1 MSNYLIN
8 KKKKRNSSTKKTFTE
23 MDKPR
28 KIEKKFLSAES
39 KKISESNL
47 KEINYFI
54 SKIEPK
60 HENIKFRE
68 EDRLSGDKL
77 NFELRRKEADRLIN
91 DKNNNNDELENIINA
106 LNYDNTNKICIYKL
120 LNYYYKKE
128 LKQKYNEALDKYKFC
143 ITKKFIIEE
152 EGKKIDVNLNDL
164 YKINLPIE
172 ELEEL
177 PNNKTNDNGPIIDL
191 RNSLVEFFTSYYYIS
206 KCMSQIENVIK
217 KEEDIKEII
226 TIKYKSSVKGIY
238 SLDYER
244 SKKEEIISKYNEKT
258 NNKSE
263 EDKEKNKFDEK
274 LLLDSIENFL
284 CKYIFYQSFILFQM
298 NQPINYAHNLTLYYN
313 YIIWSLYNITI
324 GVDELNNKIFFR
336 EKKLYSYN
344 KLNEFHDLL
353 FDNFFDKAV
362 PFNET
367 MNQLLQFLLLSLS
380 VNRSIFLDYIHKNIH
395 LPNKVSFIDAHYVD
409 NFLKSLNKEY
419 KFLNAE
425 FDKNK
430 KDIIKFNEDENMDC
444 HKITIKFENY
454 TKDIK
459 FCDDIN
465 WLWKNINFEKFQL
478 TNFFLKEDLDYLKYL
493 IKHILSSKLF
503 KQIYKVFNNVS
514 EVTDYYFNVSENIDD
529 YIKKIIFL
537 PFGVNDLGIFAKTDR
552 RMLYVFAAGYPETT
566 ICNFDVY
573 RINRILE
580 LALRNII
587 LGYHMPIHFIK
598 SSNSLLTEGIISRN
612 TSNEDKTI
620 GGGFFYEKVL
630 FGWKRKEE
638 KPLDLIGLKL
648 LKKEIECNNDA
659 LREKKIDLVTALNLL
674 NPKIYNYDLEYF
686 RNSLFN
692 LSQNDLKNFDF
703 SSSDNV
709 EYITYIKSVI
719 GVEKIKK
726 FWDNDFLVDAS
737 MGIYDGMSISYFNY
751 NHNLL
756 GFK

>member
-23 MDKPR
+23 MDKP
-28 KIEKKFLSAES
+28 KKKFLSAES
-39 KKISESNL
+39 KKISELNL

-60 HENIKFRE
+60 YENIKFRE
-68 EDRLSGDKL
+68 EDKLSGDKL
-77 NFELRRKEADRLIN
+77 NFEFRRKEADRLIN

-106 LNYDNTNKICIYKL
+106 LNYDNTNKIYIYKL

-128 LKQKYNEALDKYKFC
+128 LKLKYNEALDKYKFC

-164 YKINLPIE
+164 YEIKLPIE

-177 PNNKTNDNGPIIDL
+177 PNNKKNDNGPIIDL

-206 KCMSQIENVIK
+206 KCMSQIENVIE

-238 SLDYER
+238 LLDYER

-258 NNKSE
+258 NNKNE

-284 CKYIFYQSFILFQM
+284 CKYLFYQSFILFQM

-313 YIIWSLYNITI
+313 YIIWSLYDITI
-324 GVDELNNKIFFR
+324 GIDELNNKIFFR

-353 FDNFFDKAV
+353 FDNFFDKDIS
-362 PFNET
+362 FNET

-395 LPNKVSFIDAHYVD
+395 LPNKVYFIDAHYVD
-409 NFLKSLNKEY
+409 NFLKSLNEEY
-419 KFLNAE
+419 RFLNAE

-444 HKITIKFENY
+444 NKITIKFENY

-537 PFGVNDLGIFAKTDR
+537 PFRVKDLEIFAITDR
-552 RMLYVFAAGYPETT
+552 RMLNVFVAGYPETT
-566 ICNFDVY
+566 ICNFDEY
-573 RINRILE
+573 RIYRILE
-580 LALRNII
+580 LALRSIV
-587 LGYHMPIHFIK
+587 LGDHEPIHFIK

-620 GGGFFYEKVL
+620 DGGFFFEQVL

-648 LKKEIECNNDA
+648 LKKEIECNNDT
-659 LREKKIDLVTALNLL
+659 LKEKKIDLVTALNLL

-737 MGIYDGMSISYFNY
+737 IRIYDSMSISYFNY

>member
-1 MSNYLIN
+1 MSNNFIN
-8 KKKKRNSSTKKTFTE
+8 KKKKRNSSTEKISVE
-23 MDKPR
+23 IDKP
-28 KIEKKFLSAES
+28 KKKFLSAES
-39 KKISESNL
+39 KKISELNL

-60 HENIKFRE
+60 YENIKFRE
-68 EDRLSGDKL
+68 EDKLSGDKL
-77 NFELRRKEADRLIN
+77 NFEFRRKEADRLIN

-164 YKINLPIE
+164 YEIKLPIE

-177 PNNKTNDNGPIIDL
+177 PNNKINNNGSIIDL

-258 NNKSE
+258 NNKNE

-284 CKYIFYQSFILFQM
+284 CKYLFYQSFILFQM

-324 GVDELNNKIFFR
+324 GIDELNNKIFFR
-336 EKKLYSYN
+336 EKKLISYN

-409 NFLKSLNKEY
+409 NFLKSLNEEY
-419 KFLNAE
+419 RFLNAE

-444 HKITIKFENY
+444 NKITIKFENY

-537 PFGVNDLGIFAKTDR
+537 PFITDR
-552 RMLYVFAAGYPETT
+552 RMLNVFVAGYPETT
-566 ICNFDVY
+566 ICNFDEY
-573 RINRILE
+573 RIYRILE
-580 LALRNII
+580 LALRSIV
-587 LGYHMPIHFIK
+587 LGDHEPIHFIK

-620 GGGFFYEKVL
+620 DGGFFFEQVL

-648 LKKEIECNNDA
+648 LKKEIECNNDT
-659 LREKKIDLVTALNLL
+659 LKEKKIDLVTALNLL

-737 MGIYDGMSISYFNY
+737 MGIYDSMSISYFNY

>member
-1 MSNYLIN
+1 MSNNLIN

-39 KKISESNL
+39 KKISELNL

-60 HENIKFRE
+60 YENIKFRE

-77 NFELRRKEADRLIN
+77 NFEFRRKEADRLIN

-106 LNYDNTNKICIYKL
+106 LNYDNTNKIYIYKL

-164 YKINLPIE
+164 YEIKLPIE

-177 PNNKTNDNGPIIDL
+177 SNNKINDNGPIIDL

-258 NNKSE
+258 NNKNE

-324 GVDELNNKIFFR
+324 GIDELNNKIFFR
-336 EKKLYSYN
+336 EKKLISYN

-430 KDIIKFNEDENMDC
+430 KDIIKFNEKEKMDC
-444 HKITIKFENY
+444 NKITIKFENY

-478 TNFFLKEDLDYLKYL
+478 TNFF
-493 IKHILSSKLF
+493 
-503 KQIYKVFNNVS
+503 
-514 EVTDYYFNVSENIDD
+514 
-529 YIKKIIFL
+529 
-537 PFGVNDLGIFAKTDR
+537 
-552 RMLYVFAAGYPETT
+552 
-566 ICNFDVY
+566 
-573 RINRILE
+573 
-580 LALRNII
+580 
-587 LGYHMPIHFIK
+587 
-598 SSNSLLTEGIISRN
+598 
-612 TSNEDKTI
+612 
-620 GGGFFYEKVL
+620 
-630 FGWKRKEE
+630 
-638 KPLDLIGLKL
+638 
-648 LKKEIECNNDA
+648 
-659 LREKKIDLVTALNLL
+659 
-674 NPKIYNYDLEYF
+674 
-686 RNSLFN
+686 
-692 LSQNDLKNFDF
+692 
-703 SSSDNV
+703 
-709 EYITYIKSVI
+709 
-719 GVEKIKK
+719 
-726 FWDNDFLVDAS
+726 
-737 MGIYDGMSISYFNY
+737 
-751 NHNLL
+751 
-756 GFK
+756 

>member
-1 MSNYLIN
+1 MSNNLIH

-23 MDKPR
+23 MDKP
-28 KIEKKFLSAES
+28 KKKFLSAES
-39 KKISESNL
+39 KKISELNL

-60 HENIKFRE
+60 YENIKFRE
-68 EDRLSGDKL
+68 EDKLSGDKL
-77 NFELRRKEADRLIN
+77 NFEFRRKEAVRLIN

-120 LNYYYKKE
+120 LNYYYKKK

-177 PNNKTNDNGPIIDL
+177 PNNKINDNGPIIDL

-206 KCMSQIENVIK
+206 KCMSQIENVIE

-244 SKKEEIISKYNEKT
+244 YKKEEIISKYNEKT
-258 NNKSE
+258 NNKNE

-284 CKYIFYQSFILFQM
+284 CKYLFYQSFILFQM

-324 GVDELNNKIFFR
+324 GIDELNNKIFFR
-336 EKKLYSYN
+336 EKKLISYN
-344 KLNEFHDLL
+344 KLNKFHDLL

-395 LPNKVSFIDAHYVD
+395 LPNKASFIDAHYVD
-409 NFLKSLNKEY
+409 YFLKSLNEEY
-419 KFLNAE
+419 FLNAE
-425 FDKNK
+425 FDENK

-444 HKITIKFENY
+444 NKITIKFENY

-493 IKHILSSKLF
+493 IKHILSSELF
-503 KQIYKVFNNVS
+503 KQIYNVFNNVS

-566 ICNFDVY
+566 ICNFDEY
-573 RINRILE
+573 RIYRILE
-580 LALRNII
+580 LALRSIV

-620 GGGFFYEKVL
+620 DGGFFFEKVL

-686 RNSLFN
+686 RNSLFK
-692 LSQNDLKNFDF
+692 LSKNDLKNFDF

-737 MGIYDGMSISYFNY
+737 MGIYDSMSISYFNY

>member
-39 KKISESNL
+39 K
-47 KEINYFI
+47 
-54 SKIEPK
+54 IEPK
-60 HENIKFRE
+60 YENIKFRE

-106 LNYDNTNKICIYKL
+106 LNYDNTNKIYIYKL

-152 EGKKIDVNLNDL
+152 EGKKIYVNLNDF

-177 PNNKTNDNGPIIDL
+177 PNNKKNDNGPIIDL

-206 KCMSQIENVIK
+206 KCMSQIENVIE

-258 NNKSE
+258 NNKNE

-284 CKYIFYQSFILFQM
+284 CKYIFYQSFILFHM

-313 YIIWSLYNITI
+313 YIIWSLYDITI

-353 FDNFFDKAV
+353 FDNFFDKGIS
-362 PFNET
+362 FNET

-409 NFLKSLNKEY
+409 NFLKSLNEEY
-419 KFLNAE
+419 RFLNAE

-465 WLWKNINFEKFQL
+465 WLWKNINFEKFQM

-580 LALRNII
+580 LALRSIV

-620 GGGFFYEKVL
+620 DGGFFFEKVL

-659 LREKKIDLVTALNLL
+659 LRGKKIDFVTALNLL

-726 FWDNDFLVDAS
+726 FWNNDFLVDAS
-737 MGIYDGMSISYFNY
+737 IRIYDSMSISYFNY

>member
-1 MSNYLIN
+1 M
-8 KKKKRNSSTKKTFTE
+8 
-23 MDKPR
+23 
-28 KIEKKFLSAES
+28 
-39 KKISESNL
+39 
-47 KEINYFI
+47 
-54 SKIEPK
+54 
-60 HENIKFRE
+60 
-68 EDRLSGDKL
+68 
-77 NFELRRKEADRLIN
+77 
-91 DKNNNNDELENIINA
+91 
-106 LNYDNTNKICIYKL
+106 
-120 LNYYYKKE
+120 
-128 LKQKYNEALDKYKFC
+128 
-143 ITKKFIIEE
+143 
-152 EGKKIDVNLNDL
+152 
-164 YKINLPIE
+164 
-172 ELEEL
+172 
-177 PNNKTNDNGPIIDL
+177 
-191 RNSLVEFFTSYYYIS
+191 
-206 KCMSQIENVIK
+206 
-217 KEEDIKEII
+217 
-226 TIKYKSSVKGIY
+226 
-238 SLDYER
+238 
-244 SKKEEIISKYNEKT
+244 
-258 NNKSE
+258 
-263 EDKEKNKFDEK
+263 
-274 LLLDSIENFL
+274 
-284 CKYIFYQSFILFQM
+284 
-298 NQPINYAHNLTLYYN
+298 
-313 YIIWSLYNITI
+313 
-324 GVDELNNKIFFR
+324 
-336 EKKLYSYN
+336 
-344 KLNEFHDLL
+344 NEFHDLL
-353 FDNFFDKAV
+353 FDNFFDKDIS
-362 PFNET
+362 FNET
-367 MNQLLQFLLLSLS
+367 INQLLQFLLLSLS

-395 LPNKVSFIDAHYVD
+395 LPNKVSFIDAQYVD
-409 NFLKSLNKEY
+409 YFLKSLNDEY
-419 KFLNAE
+419 FLNAE
-425 FDKNK
+425 FDENK

-444 HKITIKFENY
+444 NKITIKFENY

-552 RMLYVFAAGYPETT
+552 RMLYVFVAGYPETT

-580 LALRNII
+580 LALRSIV
-587 LGYHMPIHFIK
+587 LGDHEPIHFIK

-620 GGGFFYEKVL
+620 DGGFFFEKVL

-648 LKKEIECNNDA
+648 LKKEIECNNDT
-659 LREKKIDLVTALNLL
+659 LKEKKIDLVTALNLL

-686 RNSLFN
+686 RNSLFK
-692 LSQNDLKNFDF
+692 LSKNDLKNFDF

-737 MGIYDGMSISYFNY
+737 MGIYDSMSISYFNY

>member
-1 MSNYLIN
+1 MSNDFIN
-8 KKKKRNSSTKKTFTE
+8 KKKKRNSSTKKISFE
-23 MDKPR
+23 MDKPQ
-28 KIEKKFLSAES
+28 KKFFSA
-39 KKISESNL
+39 K
-47 KEINYFI
+47 

-60 HENIKFRE
+60 YENIKFRE

-106 LNYDNTNKICIYKL
+106 LNYDNTNKIYIYKL

-177 PNNKTNDNGPIIDL
+177 PNNKINDNGPIIDL

-258 NNKSE
+258 NNKNE
-263 EDKEKNKFDEK
+263 EDKEEDKFDEK

-313 YIIWSLYNITI
+313 YIIWSLYDITI

-362 PFNET
+362 SFNET

-409 NFLKSLNKEY
+409 NFLKSLNEEY

-444 HKITIKFENY
+444 NKITIKFENY

-552 RMLYVFAAGYPETT
+552 RMLYVFVAGYPETT

-580 LALRNII
+580 LALRSIV

-620 GGGFFYEKVL
+620 DGGFFFEKVL

-659 LREKKIDLVTALNLL
+659 LREKKIDFVTALNLL

-737 MGIYDGMSISYFNY
+737 GYMMV
-751 NHNLL
+751 
-756 GFK
+756 

>member
-23 MDKPR
+23 MDKP
-28 KIEKKFLSAES
+28 KKKFLSAES
-39 KKISESNL
+39 KKISELNL

-60 HENIKFRE
+60 YENIKFRE
-68 EDRLSGDKL
+68 EDKLSGDKL
-77 NFELRRKEADRLIN
+77 NFEFRRKEADRLIN

-106 LNYDNTNKICIYKL
+106 LNYDNTNKIYIYKL

-128 LKQKYNEALDKYKFC
+128 LKLKYNEALDKYKFC

-152 EGKKIDVNLNDL
+152 EGKKIYVNLNDL

-177 PNNKTNDNGPIIDL
+177 PNNKKNDNGPIIDL

-258 NNKSE
+258 NNKNE

-313 YIIWSLYNITI
+313 YIIWSLYDITI
-324 GVDELNNKIFFR
+324 GVDELNNNIFFR

-353 FDNFFDKAV
+353 FDNFFDKGIS
-362 PFNET
+362 FNET

-409 NFLKSLNKEY
+409 NFLKSLNEEY
-419 KFLNAE
+419 RFLNAE

-430 KDIIKFNEDENMDC
+430 KDIIKFNEKEKMDC
-444 HKITIKFENY
+444 NKITIKFENY

-459 FCDDIN
+459 LCYNIN

-537 PFGVNDLGIFAKTDR
+537 PFRVKDLEIFAITDR
-552 RMLYVFAAGYPETT
+552 RMLNVFVAGYPETT
-566 ICNFDVY
+566 ICNFDEY
-573 RINRILE
+573 RIYRILE
-580 LALRNII
+580 LALRSIV
-587 LGYHMPIHFIK
+587 LGDHEPIHFIK

-620 GGGFFYEKVL
+620 DGGFFFEQVL

-648 LKKEIECNNDA
+648 LKKEIECNNDT
-659 LREKKIDLVTALNLL
+659 LKEKKIDLVTALNLL

-737 MGIYDGMSISYFNY
+737 IRIYDSMSISYFNY

>member
-1 MSNYLIN
+1 MSNNFIN
-8 KKKKRNSSTKKTFTE
+8 KKKKRNSSTEKISFE
-23 MDKPR
+23 IDKP
-28 KIEKKFLSAES
+28 KKKFFSAE
-39 KKISESNL
+39 
-47 KEINYFI
+47 

-60 HENIKFRE
+60 YENIKFRE

-128 LKQKYNEALDKYKFC
+128 SKQKYNEALDKYKFC

-177 PNNKTNDNGPIIDL
+177 PNNKKNDDGPIIDL

-244 SKKEEIISKYNEKT
+244 YKKEEIISQYNEKT
-258 NNKSE
+258 KNKSE

-313 YIIWSLYNITI
+313 YIIWSLYDITI

-353 FDNFFDKAV
+353 FDNFFDKAIS
-362 PFNET
+362 FNET

-395 LPNKVSFIDAHYVD
+395 LPNKVYFIDAHYVD
-409 NFLKSLNKEY
+409 NFLKSLNEEY

-459 FCDDIN
+459 LCKYIN
-465 WLWKNINFEKFQL
+465 WLWENINFEKFQL

-580 LALRNII
+580 LALRSIV

-620 GGGFFYEKVL
+620 DGGFFFEKVL

-659 LREKKIDLVTALNLL
+659 LRGKKIDFVTALNLL

>member
-1 MSNYLIN
+1 MSNDFIN
-8 KKKKRNSSTKKTFTE
+8 KKKKRNSSNEKISVE
-23 MDKPR
+23 IDKP
-28 KIEKKFLSAES
+28 KKKFLSAES
-39 KKISESNL
+39 KKISELNL

-60 HENIKFRE
+60 YENIKFRE
-68 EDRLSGDKL
+68 EDKLSGDKL
-77 NFELRRKEADRLIN
+77 NFEFRRKEADRLIN

-120 LNYYYKKE
+120 LNYYYKKK

-177 PNNKTNDNGPIIDL
+177 PNNKINDNGPIIDL

-206 KCMSQIENVIK
+206 KCMSQIKNVIK

-226 TIKYKSSVKGIY
+226 TIKYKSSVEGIY
-238 SLDYER
+238 LLDYER

-258 NNKSE
+258 NNKNE

-284 CKYIFYQSFILFQM
+284 CKYLFYQSFILFQM

-324 GVDELNNKIFFR
+324 GIDELNNKIFFR
-336 EKKLYSYN
+336 EKKLISYN
-344 KLNEFHDLL
+344 KLNKFHDLL
-353 FDNFFDKAV
+353 FDNFFDKDIS
-362 PFNET
+362 FNET

-395 LPNKVSFIDAHYVD
+395 LPNKVAFIDAHYVD

-425 FDKNK
+425 FDENK

-444 HKITIKFENY
+444 NKITIKFENY

-537 PFGVNDLGIFAKTDR
+537 PFRVKDLEIFAITDR
-552 RMLYVFAAGYPETT
+552 RMLNVFVAGYPETT
-566 ICNFDVY
+566 ICNFDIY

-580 LALRNII
+580 LALRSIV

-620 GGGFFYEKVL
+620 DGGFFFEQVL

-648 LKKEIECNNDA
+648 LKKEIECNNDV
-659 LREKKIDLVTALNLL
+659 LYEKKIDFVTALNLL

-686 RNSLFN
+686 RNSLFK
-692 LSQNDLKNFDF
+692 LSKNDLKNFDF

>member
-1 MSNYLIN
+1 MSNDFIN
-8 KKKKRNSSTKKTFTE
+8 KKKKRNSSTEKISFE
-23 MDKPR
+23 IDKP
-28 KIEKKFLSAES
+28 KKKFFSAES
-39 KKISESNL
+39 KKISELNL

-60 HENIKFRE
+60 YENIKFRE
-68 EDRLSGDKL
+68 EDKLSGDKL
-77 NFELRRKEADRLIN
+77 NFEFRRKEADRLIN

-128 LKQKYNEALDKYKFC
+128 SKQKYNEALDKYKFC

-152 EGKKIDVNLNDL
+152 EGKKIYVNLNDF

-177 PNNKTNDNGPIIDL
+177 PNNKKNDDGPIIDL

-206 KCMSQIENVIK
+206 KCMSQIENVIE

-263 EDKEKNKFDEK
+263 DVKEKNKFDEK

-313 YIIWSLYNITI
+313 YIIWSLYDITI

-353 FDNFFDKAV
+353 FDNFFDKAIS
-362 PFNET
+362 FNET

-395 LPNKVSFIDAHYVD
+395 LPNKVSFIDAQYVD
-409 NFLKSLNKEY
+409 YFLKSLNDEY
-419 KFLNAE
+419 FLNAE
-425 FDKNK
+425 FDENK

-444 HKITIKFENY
+444 NKITIKFENY

-580 LALRNII
+580 LALRSIV
-587 LGYHMPIHFIK
+587 LGYHIPIHFIK

-620 GGGFFYEKVL
+620 DGGFFFEKVL

-648 LKKEIECNNDA
+648 LKKEIECNNDV
-659 LREKKIDLVTALNLL
+659 LRGKKIDFVTALNLL

-737 MGIYDGMSISYFNY
+737 GYMMV
-751 NHNLL
+751 
-756 GFK
+756 

>member
-1 MSNYLIN
+1 MSNNFIN
-8 KKKKRNSSTKKTFTE
+8 KKKKRNSSTEKISVE
-23 MDKPR
+23 IDKP
-28 KIEKKFLSAES
+28 KKKFLSAES
-39 KKISESNL
+39 KKISELNL

-60 HENIKFRE
+60 YENIKFRE
-68 EDRLSGDKL
+68 EDKLSGDKL
-77 NFELRRKEADRLIN
+77 NFEFRRKEADRLIN

-120 LNYYYKKE
+120 LNYYYKKK

-177 PNNKTNDNGPIIDL
+177 PNNKINDNGPIIDL

-206 KCMSQIENVIK
+206 KCMSQIKNVIK

-226 TIKYKSSVKGIY
+226 TIKYKSSVEGIY
-238 SLDYER
+238 LLDYER

-258 NNKSE
+258 NNKNE

-284 CKYIFYQSFILFQM
+284 CKYLFYQSFILFQM

-324 GVDELNNKIFFR
+324 GIDELNNKIFFR
-336 EKKLYSYN
+336 EKKLISYN
-344 KLNEFHDLL
+344 KLNKFHDLL
-353 FDNFFDKAV
+353 FDNFFDKDIS
-362 PFNET
+362 FNET

-395 LPNKVSFIDAHYVD
+395 LPNKVSFIDAQYVD
-409 NFLKSLNKEY
+409 YFLKSLNDEY
-419 KFLNAE
+419 FLNAE
-425 FDKNK
+425 FDENK

-444 HKITIKFENY
+444 NKITIKFENY

-493 IKHILSSKLF
+493 IKHILSSELF
-503 KQIYKVFNNVS
+503 KQIYNVFNNVS

-537 PFGVNDLGIFAKTDR
+537 PFRVKDLEIFAITDR
-552 RMLYVFAAGYPETT
+552 RMLNVFVAGYPETT
-566 ICNFDVY
+566 ICNFDEY
-573 RINRILE
+573 RIYRILE
-580 LALRNII
+580 LALRSIV

-620 GGGFFYEKVL
+620 DGGFFFWWWL
-630 FGWKRKEE
+630 F
-638 KPLDLIGLKL
+638 
-648 LKKEIECNNDA
+648 
-659 LREKKIDLVTALNLL
+659 
-674 NPKIYNYDLEYF
+674 F
-686 RNSLFN
+686 
-692 LSQNDLKNFDF
+692 
-703 SSSDNV
+703 
-709 EYITYIKSVI
+709 
-719 GVEKIKK
+719 
-726 FWDNDFLVDAS
+726 
-737 MGIYDGMSISYFNY
+737 
-751 NHNLL
+751 
-756 GFK
+756 

>member
-39 KKISESNL
+39 KKISELNL

-60 HENIKFRE
+60 YENIKFRE

-77 NFELRRKEADRLIN
+77 NFEFRRKEADRLIN

-106 LNYDNTNKICIYKL
+106 LNYDNTNKIYIYKL

-152 EGKKIDVNLNDL
+152 EGKKIYVNLNDL

-177 PNNKTNDNGPIIDL
+177 PNNKINDNGPIIDL

-313 YIIWSLYNITI
+313 YIIWSLYDITI
-324 GVDELNNKIFFR
+324 GVDELNNNIFFR

-362 PFNET
+362 SFNET

-409 NFLKSLNKEY
+409 NFLKSLNDEY
-419 KFLNAE
+419 
-425 FDKNK
+425 
-430 KDIIKFNEDENMDC
+430 
-444 HKITIKFENY
+444 
-454 TKDIK
+454 
-459 FCDDIN
+459 
-465 WLWKNINFEKFQL
+465 
-478 TNFFLKEDLDYLKYL
+478 
-493 IKHILSSKLF
+493 
-503 KQIYKVFNNVS
+503 
-514 EVTDYYFNVSENIDD
+514 
-529 YIKKIIFL
+529 
-537 PFGVNDLGIFAKTDR
+537 R
-552 RMLYVFAAGYPETT
+552 
-566 ICNFDVY
+566 
-573 RINRILE
+573 
-580 LALRNII
+580 
-587 LGYHMPIHFIK
+587 
-598 SSNSLLTEGIISRN
+598 
-612 TSNEDKTI
+612 
-620 GGGFFYEKVL
+620 
-630 FGWKRKEE
+630 
-638 KPLDLIGLKL
+638 
-648 LKKEIECNNDA
+648 
-659 LREKKIDLVTALNLL
+659 
-674 NPKIYNYDLEYF
+674 
-686 RNSLFN
+686 
-692 LSQNDLKNFDF
+692 
-703 SSSDNV
+703 
-709 EYITYIKSVI
+709 
-719 GVEKIKK
+719 
-726 FWDNDFLVDAS
+726 
-737 MGIYDGMSISYFNY
+737 
-751 NHNLL
+751 
-756 GFK
+756 

>member
-1 MSNYLIN
+1 MSNDFIN
-8 KKKKRNSSTKKTFTE
+8 KKKKRNSSTEKISFE
-23 MDKPR
+23 IDKP
-28 KIEKKFLSAES
+28 KKKFFSAE
-39 KKISESNL
+39 
-47 KEINYFI
+47 

-60 HENIKFRE
+60 YENIKFRE

-106 LNYDNTNKICIYKL
+106 LNYDNTNKIYIYKL

-177 PNNKTNDNGPIIDL
+177 PNNKINDNGPIIDL

-258 NNKSE
+258 NNKNE
-263 EDKEKNKFDEK
+263 EDKEEDKFDEK

-324 GVDELNNKIFFR
+324 GIDELNNKIFFR
-336 EKKLYSYN
+336 EKKLISYN

-362 PFNET
+362 SFNET

-409 NFLKSLNKEY
+409 NFLKSLNEEY

-444 HKITIKFENY
+444 NKITIKFENY

-552 RMLYVFAAGYPETT
+552 RMLYVFVAGYPETT

-580 LALRNII
+580 LALRSIV

-620 GGGFFYEKVL
+620 DGGCHCFKFIK
-630 FGWKRKEE
+630 
-638 KPLDLIGLKL
+638 
-648 LKKEIECNNDA
+648 
-659 LREKKIDLVTALNLL
+659 
-674 NPKIYNYDLEYF
+674 
-686 RNSLFN
+686 
-692 LSQNDLKNFDF
+692 SQNL
-703 SSSDNV
+703 
-709 EYITYIKSVI
+709 
-719 GVEKIKK
+719 
-726 FWDNDFLVDAS
+726 
-737 MGIYDGMSISYFNY
+737 
-751 NHNLL
+751 
-756 GFK
+756 

>member
-1 MSNYLIN
+1 MSNNFIN
-8 KKKKRNSSTKKTFTE
+8 KKKKRNSSTEKISVE
-23 MDKPR
+23 IDKP
-28 KIEKKFLSAES
+28 KKKFLSAES
-39 KKISESNL
+39 KKISELNL

-60 HENIKFRE
+60 YENIKFRE
-68 EDRLSGDKL
+68 EDKLSGDKL
-77 NFELRRKEADRLIN
+77 NFEFRRKEADRLIN

-128 LKQKYNEALDKYKFC
+128 SKKKYNEALDKYKFC

-177 PNNKTNDNGPIIDL
+177 PNNKINDNGPIIDL
-191 RNSLVEFFTSYYYIS
+191 RNSLVEFFNSYYYIS
-206 KCMSQIENVIK
+206 KYIRQIKNVIK

-263 EDKEKNKFDEK
+263 EDKEEDKFDEK

-324 GVDELNNKIFFR
+324 GIDELNNKIFFR

-362 PFNET
+362 SFNET

-409 NFLKSLNKEY
+409 NFLKSLNEEY
-419 KFLNAE
+419 RFLNAE

-444 HKITIKFENY
+444 NKITIKFENY

-465 WLWKNINFEKFQL
+465 WLWKNINFEKFQM

-493 IKHILSSKLF
+493 IKHILSSELF
-503 KQIYKVFNNVS
+503 KQIYNVFNNVS

-537 PFGVNDLGIFAKTDR
+537 PFRVKDLEIFAITDR
-552 RMLYVFAAGYPETT
+552 RMLNVFVAGYPETT
-566 ICNFDVY
+566 ICNFDEY
-573 RINRILE
+573 RIYRILE
-580 LALRNII
+580 LALRSIV

-620 GGGFFYEKVL
+620 DGGFFFEQVL

-648 LKKEIECNNDA
+648 LKKEIECNNDT
-659 LREKKIDLVTALNLL
+659 LKEKKIDLVTALNLL

-737 MGIYDGMSISYFNY
+737 MGIYDSMSISYFNY

>member
-1 MSNYLIN
+1 MSNDFIN
-8 KKKKRNSSTKKTFTE
+8 KKKKRNSSTEKISVE
-23 MDKPR
+23 IDKP
-28 KIEKKFLSAES
+28 KKKFLSAES
-39 KKISESNL
+39 KKISELNL

-60 HENIKFRE
+60 YENIKFRE

-77 NFELRRKEADRLIN
+77 NFEFRRKEADRLIN

-128 LKQKYNEALDKYKFC
+128 SKQKYNEALDKYKFC

-152 EGKKIDVNLNDL
+152 EGKKIYVNLNDF

-177 PNNKTNDNGPIIDL
+177 PNNKKNDDGPIIDL

-244 SKKEEIISKYNEKT
+244 YKKEEIISKYNEKT
-258 NNKSE
+258 NNKNE

-324 GVDELNNKIFFR
+324 GIDELNNKIFFR
-336 EKKLYSYN
+336 EKKLISYN
-344 KLNEFHDLL
+344 KLNKFHDLL
-353 FDNFFDKAV
+353 FDNFFDKDIS
-362 PFNET
+362 FNET

-395 LPNKVSFIDAHYVD
+395 LPNKVSFIDAQYVD
-409 NFLKSLNKEY
+409 YFLKSLNDEY
-419 KFLNAE
+419 FLNAE
-425 FDKNK
+425 FDENK

-444 HKITIKFENY
+444 NKITIKFENY

-493 IKHILSSKLF
+493 IKHILSSELF
-503 KQIYKVFNNVS
+503 KQIYNVFNNVS

-537 PFGVNDLGIFAKTDR
+537 PFRVKDLEIFAITDR
-552 RMLYVFAAGYPETT
+552 RMLNVFVAGYPETT
-566 ICNFDVY
+566 ICNFDEY
-573 RINRILE
+573 RIYRILE
-580 LALRNII
+580 LALRSIV

-620 GGGFFYEKVL
+620 DGGFFFEKVL

-648 LKKEIECNNDA
+648 LKKEIECNNDT